1 MEEEEIE
8 SLFESF
14 ASFFETVQGRSM
26 NEAEQEAAQD
36 AWNEI
41 IEGGAE

>member
-1 MEEEEIE
+1 MRKKRRPKA
-8 SLFESF
+8 SF

>member
-1 MEEEEIE
+1 MRKKRRPKAC
-8 SLFESF
+8 LNRLPHFL
-14 ASFFETVQGRSM
+14 

>member
-1 MEEEEIE
+1 MRKKRRPKACLNRCLI
-8 SLFESF
+8 
-14 ASFFETVQGRSM
+14 FETVQGRSM